1 MIYFI
6 LKNDNL
12 KKDYSNKN
20 DHFVRLVILRR
31 TLMDGHFREDGH
43 FSEDA
48 HGRSFYAQPTA
59 EDAGKNWSRY
69 KPTIK
74 GVAPPKAP
82 TFFLKQRFF

>member
-6 LKNDNL
+6 LKNVKL

-48 HGRSFYAQPTA
+48 HGRSFYAQPTI

-69 KPTIK
+69 KPTIR

-82 TFFLKQRFF
+82 AFF

>member
-6 LKNDNL
+6 LKNVKL

-31 TLMDGHFREDGH
+31 TLIDGHFREDGH
-43 FSEDA
+43 FSEDV